1 VVDLV
6 DGHGEVDGHKRD
18 DQMLQL
24 EKEEREKQNLRRS
37 RQMHQIGYCFGTQ
50 DTIEGVSV
58 LGSITIL

>member
-24 EKEEREKQNLRRS
+24 EKEEREKQNPRR
-37 RQMHQIGYCFGTQ
+37 
-50 DTIEGVSV
+50 
-58 LGSITIL
+58 